1 MSFLKKIEAQKALSK
16 KQLDKMVEQAY
27 YKQGRGVQINIMDIG
42 KLFKDVS
49 EAYLAG
55 QDLDEAVKEAIK
67 KYRQN

>member
-55 QDLDEAVKEAIK
+55 QDLDEAVKAIK